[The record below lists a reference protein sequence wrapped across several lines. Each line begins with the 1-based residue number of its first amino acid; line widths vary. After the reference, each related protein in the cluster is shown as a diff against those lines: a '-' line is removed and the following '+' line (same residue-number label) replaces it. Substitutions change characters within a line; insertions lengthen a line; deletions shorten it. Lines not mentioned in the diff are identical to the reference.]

1 MDRKDSASATK
12 TVIATPIVDCSYFK
26 LAQSCGAHNAWFDSD
41 VEIGV
46 RKYRR
51 RVFLQDFTDSLEFGM
66 SCALLNSC

>member
-1 MDRKDSASATK
+1 MDRKDSASAAE
-12 TVIATPIVDCSYFK
+12 TVIATPIVNGSYLK

-51 RVFLQDFTDSLEFGM
+51 RVFLQDITDGLEFGM
-66 SCALLNSC
+66 SCAL